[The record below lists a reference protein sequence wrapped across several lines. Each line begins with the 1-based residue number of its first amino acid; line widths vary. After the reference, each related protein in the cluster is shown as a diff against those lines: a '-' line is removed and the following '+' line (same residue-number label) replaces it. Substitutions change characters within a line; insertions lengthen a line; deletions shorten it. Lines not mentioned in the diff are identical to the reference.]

1 MDIEDVTKKLRE
13 LSKQSDDNFLKL
25 LESIKDDELNDNKQL
40 EIEVYKQMIISKDNL
55 INNILKIFEQ
65 NYKKD
70 ELKVTPF
77 FRNFK

>member
-1 MDIEDVTKKLRE
+1 MDIEDVTKKLRQ

-25 LESIKDDELNDNKQL
+25 LESLKESELNKDKHL
-40 EIEVYKQMIISKDNL
+40 EIEIYKQMIVSKDAL
-55 INNILKIFEQ
+55 INNILKIFED

-70 ELKVTPF
+70 ELKNTGF

>member
-25 LESIKDDELNDNKQL
+25 LESLKESELNKDKQL
-40 EIEVYKQMIISKDNL
+40 EIEIYKQMIVSKDTL
-55 INNILKIFEQ
+55 INNILKIFED

-70 ELKVTPF
+70 ELKNTGF
-77 FRNFK
+77 FRNLR